1 MYRQKGN
8 EHVFFLLNEKN
19 KKDETTTKKTTQILN
34 AKKRHYIKHGDP
46 LPVMYVSWMFDRE
59 MLPKFKDL

>member
-1 MYRQKGN
+1 MRKTKKMK
-8 EHVFFLLNEKN
+8 LLQ
-19 KKDETTTKKTTQILN
+19 KKTTQILN
-34 AKKRHYIKHGDP
+34 AKKRYYIKHGDP